1 MTRLGLIADTHGL
14 LRPQALVA
22 LEGCDRILHAG
33 DIGEGDILEAL
44 AAIAPVEA
52 VTGNCDD
59 RPGLPTDRILDVGGV
74 RILLRH
80 GHLPEPGAHGA
91 DVAVSGHTHV
101 PLVLRDGATLRV
113 NPGSAGP
120 RRFRLPVTVAI
131 LEVGDGEPRAEIV
144 ELDLGP

>member
-44 AAIAPVEA
+44 AGLAPVEA
-52 VTGNCDD
+52 VRGNGDD
-59 RPGLPTDRILDVGGV
+59 LPGLPTERLVEAGGL

-80 GHLPEPGAHGA
+80 GHLPESVGHGA
-91 DVAVSGHTHV
+91 DVVVSGHTHV
-101 PLVLRDGATLRV
+101 PRIVRDGAMLRV

-120 RRFRLPVTVAI
+120 RRFRLPVTVAV
-131 LEVGDGEPRAEIV
+131 LEIGGAEPRAEIL

>member
-1 MTRLGLIADTHGL
+1 MPRLGLIADTHGL

-33 DIGEGDILEAL
+33 DVGEGDILEAL
-44 AAIAPVEA
+44 GRLAPVVA
-52 VTGNCDD
+52 VAGNCDD
-59 RPGLPTDRILDVGGV
+59 RPDLPAEARLSVGGV

-80 GHLPEPGAHGA
+80 GHLPEEAAPEA
-91 DVAVSGHTHV
+91 DVVVSGHTHV
-101 PLVLRDGATLRV
+101 PLVAAEGGRLRV

-120 RRFRLPVTVAI
+120 RRFRLPVTVGI
-131 LEVGDGEPRAEIV
+131 LLLGEGAPRAEIV

>member
-1 MTRLGLIADTHGL
+1 MARLGLIADTHGL

-33 DIGEGDILEAL
+33 DIGEGDVLEAL
-44 AAIAPVEA
+44 AGIAPVDA
-52 VTGNCDD
+52 VRGNVDE
-59 RPGLPTDRILDVGGV
+59 RPDLPTERLLDLGGV

-80 GHLPEPGAHGA
+80 GHLPESDGHGA
-91 DVAVSGHTHV
+91 AIVVSGHTHV
-101 PLVLRDGATLRV
+101 PQVVRDGRVLRV

-120 RRFRLPVTVAI
+120 RRFRLPVTVAL
-131 LEVGDGEPRAEIV
+131 LELADGEARAEIR

>member
-1 MTRLGLIADTHGL
+1 MLRLGLIADTHGL

-44 AAIAPVEA
+44 AGIAPVDA
-52 VTGNCDD
+52 VRGNVDD
-59 RPGLPTDRILDVGGV
+59 RDDLPTERRLDLGGLRV
-74 RILLRH
+74 LLRH
-80 GHLPEPGAHGA
+80 GHLPEPAGHGA
-91 DVAVSGHTHV
+91 AIVVSGHTHV
-101 PLVLRDGATLRV
+101 PRVVRDGPVLRV

-120 RRFRLPVTVAI
+120 RRFRLPVTVAL
-131 LEVGDGEPRAEIV
+131 LELGDGEPRAEIL

>member
-14 LRPQALVA
+14 IRPQALVA

-52 VTGNCDD
+52 VPGNCDD
-59 RPGLPTDRILDVGGV
+59 RPGLPPDRILDVGGV

-80 GHLPEPGAHGA
+80 GHLPEPGGHGA
-91 DVAVSGHTHV
+91 DVVVSGHTHV
-101 PLVLRDGATLRV
+101 PLVFRDGATLRV

-131 LEVGDGEPRAEIV
+131 LELGEGEPRAEIL